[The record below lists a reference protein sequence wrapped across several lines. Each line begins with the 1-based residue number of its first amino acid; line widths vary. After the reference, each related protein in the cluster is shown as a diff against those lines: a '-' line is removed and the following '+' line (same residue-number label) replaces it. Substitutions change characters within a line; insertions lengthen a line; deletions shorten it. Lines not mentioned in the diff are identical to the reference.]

1 MMSLL
6 SMMTMKMICVSK
18 LNSVASEIAQY
29 HRLLSGQVHTEFS
42 LWNPSGILIKEIGFP
57 YHPEWGNKGKIFP
70 TYSKQT
76 ECCTL
81 L

>member
-6 SMMTMKMICVSK
+6 SMMMKIICVSK

-70 TYSKQT
+70 TFSKQT
-76 ECCTL
+76 ECCT
-81 L
+81 